1 VPVSDT
7 GNKREY
13 SLIEVQFV
21 MVSELTVSEARA
33 DLGPV
38 TSLAEYGGETTYLTK
53 QAIVRP
59 PR

>member
-1 VPVSDT
+1 
-7 GNKREY
+7 
-13 SLIEVQFV
+13 